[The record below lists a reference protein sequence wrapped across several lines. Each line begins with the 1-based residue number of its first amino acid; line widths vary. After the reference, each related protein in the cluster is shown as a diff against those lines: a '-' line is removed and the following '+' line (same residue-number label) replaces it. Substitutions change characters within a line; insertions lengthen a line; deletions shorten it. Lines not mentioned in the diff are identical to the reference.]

1 MMTGIMAIFEMGLSL
16 TGQSLLPTPLDVYV
30 LAPTKAKALD
40 QNLLELLADPAIV
53 SWGLDGEDLC
63 LAINNAYSGSS
74 PFGYKS
80 ISKGRWSDGCLLNS
94 DFDGISHRVLIQSP
108 GSGRNLLPYKL
119 FSCTSKR
126 NGYQCSFER
135 E

>member
-16 TGQSLLPTPLDVYV
+16 TGQSLLPTPLDVYG

-40 QNLLELLADPAIV
+40 QNLLELLANPGIV
-53 SWGLDGEDLC
+53 SWGLEKEDLC
-63 LAINNAYSGSS
+63 VAINNAYSGPS
-74 PFGYKS
+74 PFGYKP
-80 ISKGRWSDGCLLNS
+80 ISEGRWSGSCLLNS
-94 DFDGISHRVLIQSP
+94 DFDGVAHRVLIQSP
-108 GSGRNLLPYKL
+108 GSGRDLLPYKL

-126 NGYQCSFER
+126 DGYQCSFER